1 MSDNKV
7 SIDPMAA
14 LHEARVLNDFYSNR
28 CLILSNEIVQLSSA
42 EKQRTD
48 DADKVSAQYREM
60 LTERDIEIEQL
71 KQDLAKTRGE
81 VVMLLNKTSQ
91 PQPRLRQRKH
101 KRKAVSDGR

>member
-42 EKQRTD
+42 EKQHTED
-48 DADKVSAQYREM
+48 TEKISAQYREM
-60 LTERDIEIEQL
+60 LSERDIEINQL
-71 KQDLAKTRGE
+71 KQDLAKARGE
-81 VVMLLNKTSQ
+81 VVMLTNKTAQ
-91 PQPRLRQRKH
+91 QQRRRNS
-101 KRKAVSDGR
+101 KRKAVTNG

>member
-48 DADKVSAQYREM
+48 DTEKISAQYREM
-60 LTERDIEIEQL
+60 LTERDIEIDQL
-71 KQDLAKTRGE
+71 KQDLAKARGE
-81 VVMLLNKTSQ
+81 VVMLMNKASQ
-91 PQPRLRQRKH
+91 QQRRRNS
-101 KRKAVSDGR
+101 KRKAVTNG